1 MLELYLIR
9 HGQSTS
15 NKEGRIQGQQDVLL
29 SEEGLGQ
36 AKKLAQRL
44 KNISFDQI
52 YTSDLQRAKQ
62 TALCVYPEHKL
73 ISDKRLREINL
84 GDFEGRLWDELND
97 QERKQFSVF
106 HTGPYD
112 TPVPGGESS
121 DDLRFRA
128 TAWLESLPSDGRVA
142 AFTHGGLIVSILQ
155 SILGRPKERHWQD
168 QEGWGFWIENTSITE
183 LKISSGYKTIARV
196 SDAAHLETL

>member
-15 NKEGRIQGQQDVLL
+15 NKEGRIQGQQDVPL
-29 SEEGLGQ
+29 SPEGLRQ
-36 AKKLAQRL
+36 ADALAKRL
-44 KNISFDQI
+44 KEVSFDSI
-52 YTSDLQRAKQ
+52 YSSDLQRAKQ
-62 TALCVYPEHKL
+62 TALQVYPENSL
-73 ISDKRLREINL
+73 ILNARLREIHL
-84 GDFEGRLWDELND
+84 GHFEGRLWDELD
-97 QERKQFSVF
+97 EQEREQFSRF
-106 HTGPYD
+106 LTGHYD
-112 TPVPGGESS
+112 LPVPGGESS

-128 TAWLESLPSDGRVA
+128 LAWLESLPNQGRVA

-155 SILGRPKERHWQD
+155 SILGRPPVRHWQE
-168 QEGWGFWIENTSITE
+168 QSGWGFWIENTSITE